1 MNYKFIVI
9 NTSGGGDW
17 VIDDN
22 VDNGGAYIRSK
33 NKHLINLPQNGWEY
47 ISNNE
52 WYDDTTMQVKGNYIS
67 FSIIYES
74 KKPKPRRQNRWSQ
87 SQDLRQS
94 SAYHQPSL

>member
-22 VDNGGAYIRSK
+22 VDNGGVYIRSK

-67 FSIIYES
+67 FSMIE
-74 KKPKPRRQNRWSQ
+74 KCQNLTTPKNPKSQ
-87 SQDLRQS
+87 SLEGS
-94 SAYHQPSL
+94 IS